1 MITLTLV
8 CFGLWFGV
16 VRFMVSYNQGNMIM
30 LIKVKTLVRAG
41 IMLSVLGT
49 MLVVQTES
57 IEFGYFMIGFTFVVV
72 VGLIMAIKK
81 GYDIQCRMLQPLTA
95 KCKLLAV
102 NGLKWLLFIKKS
114 V

>member
-1 MITLTLV
+1 
-8 CFGLWFGV
+8 
-16 VRFMVSYNQGNMIM
+16 MIM

-81 GYDIQCRMLQPLTA
+81 GYDI
-95 KCKLLAV
+95 
-102 NGLKWLLFIKKS
+102 
-114 V
+114 